1 MVDLEDFFKNFL
13 LLWLGQ
19 LTLAIGSGLT
29 VFGLAIYVFQQ
40 PGKALAMTLV
50 FLLAFLPSLSGI
62 LADYVFTPLLVD
74 GGLLA
79 NSVGEITGTGYGRGT
94 VFLSIIAGI
103 LLCVTSFILFNL
115 KSVKKLENR
124 GDVCISD

>member
-1 MVDLEDFFKNFL
+1 MDDSEDFFKKFL
-13 LLWLGQ
+13 LPWSAQ
-19 LTLAIGSGLT
+19 LISALGSGLT
-29 VFGLAIYVFQQ
+29 VFGLAIYAFQQ
-40 PGKALAMTLV
+40 TASAMTLV
-50 FLLAFLPSLSGI
+50 LLLTFLPSLLGI
-62 LADYVFTPLLVD
+62 LADYMFTPLLVN

-79 NSVGEITGTGYGRGT
+79 NTGTGYGKGT
-94 VFLSIIAGI
+94 GLLIIIAGV

>member
-1 MVDLEDFFKNFL
+1 METTMVDSEDFFKKIL
-13 LLWLGQ
+13 LLWSGQ
-19 LTLAIGSGLT
+19 LSAIRSGLT

-40 PGKALAMTLV
+40 PGKASAMTLG

-62 LADYVFTPLLVD
+62 LADYMFTPLLVD
-74 GGLLA
+74 GGLPA
-79 NSVGEITGTGYGRGT
+79 NTGTGYGKGT
-94 VFLSIIAGI
+94 GLLIIIAGI

>member
-1 MVDLEDFFKNFL
+1 MEITMVDSEDFFKKIL
-13 LLWLGQ
+13 LLWSAQ
-19 LTLAIGSGLT
+19 LISAIRRGLT

-40 PGKALAMTLV
+40 TGKASAMTLG

-62 LADYVFTPLLVD
+62 LADYMFTPLLVN

-79 NSVGEITGTGYGRGT
+79 NTGTGYGKGT
-94 VFLSIIAGI
+94 GLLIIIAGV
-103 LLCVTSFILFNL
+103 LLCITSFILFNL